1 MAQFL
6 LLLIGALVVGAIV
19 FGVVVLVT
27 GKDGLGAVEPDG
39 RSVPLPVARPL
50 VEADFGSVRFDTAL
64 RGYRMAQVDHA
75 LRRAAYD
82 IGYKNELI
90 QVLEAEVTALRD
102 GRIAD
107 ADVLGDARR
116 TALGNTTPEVGDNRK
131 PAEPPREGDQ
141 ADQVVSDSPVPASE
155 PTGEAGSEATPT
167 PNGPK
172 ADAGRVAP
180 SADRDNAIAPTS

>member
-27 GKDGLGAVEPDG
+27 GRDGLGAVEPDG

-50 VEADFGSVRFDTAL
+50 VEADFGSVRFDVAL
-64 RGYRMAQVDHA
+64 RGYRMAQVDQA

-107 ADVLGDARR
+107 ADVLGEARR
-116 TALGNTTPEVGDNRK
+116 TALGNTTPEVSGDRK
-131 PAEPPREGDQ
+131 SAEPLKEGDRGDQ
-141 ADQVVSDSPVPASE
+141 AVSDSQLSAIDPAG
-155 PTGEAGSEATPT
+155 PTGAEATPDDL
-167 PNGPK
+167 K
-172 ADAGRVAP
+172 VDAGRDHSADDRADVVAP
-180 SADRDNAIAPTS
+180 PL